1 MCGDL
6 PQVTFQDSRIKF
18 NKYDGSHSE
27 VVADYLMGIPFKLKE
42 DILPVLVFAQTA
54 DDIIIIYIRFQKIPI
69 HLESFEHIHIYILTQ
84 MHFSQIQVVP
94 EKSLYENLNKQ
105 L

>member
-1 MCGDL
+1 M
-6 PQVTFQDSRIKF
+6 
-18 NKYDGSHSE
+18 YDTYIVHFF
-27 VVADYLMGIPFKLKE
+27 IPITIF
-42 DILPVLVFAQTA
+42 
-54 DDIIIIYIRFQKIPI
+54 IYIRFQKIPI